1 MQHSPLSRLA
11 FSLAMLLLTLA
22 LGCAL
27 HATPREARAPALA
40 PAAPRTSDAAHT
52 WSGHFATLVER
63 ARAASREPARPAP
76 ELELPPSLRDVDW
89 NTYRTIRY
97 LPERS
102 LWRGQ
107 PGHFEAQ
114 FFHLGFIYRTP
125 VSMFVLDGERLEQL
139 PFAADR
145 FSYDGLAPP
154 PAGTTLGYAGL
165 RLHTNLNSADYRD
178 ELIVFQGASYFRAVG
193 RGDAL
198 GLSARALAVDT
209 GESSPEEFPR
219 FSELYLVRPE
229 PDARSVWVLG
239 LLDSQRVTGACAFHI
254 QPADATVID
263 VELRVFVREPVKLL
277 GLAPFSSM
285 YLFGEADPHRF
296 GDARPEVHDS
306 DGVAIATAAGER
318 IFRPLRNPQRTDVT
332 EYRLDS
338 PRGFGLVQRDRSRE
352 SYRPA
357 DARAAADERYQDR
370 PSAWV
375 EPLGDWGPGKL
386 RLLEIATALES
397 DDNVAL
403 AWVPDQ
409 LPRDGLSVR
418 YRLRFGSAVE
428 GAAGFGHV
436 LGTRLHEQS
445 PGRARFEVDFRVPGA
460 ESLKQPVELELS
472 TSQGELLSRQ
482 VVPDPST
489 HGFRVSFDVQ
499 RNDPGRELELRAFLR
514 AGTDVLTETWSY
526 SWQAKS

>member
-1 MQHSPLSRLA
+1 VP
-11 FSLAMLLLTLA
+11 
-22 LGCAL
+22 
-27 HATPREARAPALA
+27 
-40 PAAPRTSDAAHT
+40 
-52 WSGHFATLVER
+52 GHFAALVER
-63 ARAASREPARPAP
+63 ARAASRRPAQPTPEPALP
-76 ELELPPSLRDVDW
+76 ESLRTVDW

-97 LPERS
+97 RPERS

-125 VSMFVLDGERLEQL
+125 VAMFVIDGAEPEPL
-139 PFAADR
+139 PFSGDR
-145 FSYDGLAPP
+145 FAYDGVAAPP
-154 PAGTTLGYAGL
+154 ADAQLGYAGL

-178 ELIVFQGASYFRAVG
+178 ELIVFQGASYFRALG
-193 RGDAL
+193 RGNAL

-219 FSELYLVRPE
+219 FSELYLVRPQ

-239 LLDSQRVTGACAFHI
+239 LLDSARVSGACAFHV
-254 QPADATVID
+254 QPADAGVGSPADARAPTIVD
-263 VELRVFVREPVKLL
+263 VELRVFLREPVKVL

-285 YLFGEADPHRF
+285 YLFGEAEPHRF

-306 DGVAIATAAGER
+306 DGLSIATAAGER
-318 IFRPLRNPQRTDVT
+318 IFRPLRNPRRTDVT

-338 PRGFGLVQRDRSRE
+338 PRGFGLVQRDRSPD
-352 SYRPA
+352 SYRAAGPA
-357 DARAAADERYQDR
+357 PADERYQDR

-397 DDNVAL
+397 DDNIAL
-403 AWVPDQ
+403 LWVPDHM
-409 LPRDGLSVR
+409 PPEGLSLR
-418 YRLRFGSAVE
+418 YRLRFGGAVE
-428 GAAGFGHV
+428 NTAAFGHV
-436 LGTRLHEQS
+436 LATRLREES
-445 PGRARFEVDFRVPGA
+445 PERARFEVDFHVS
-460 ESLKQPVELELS
+460 SLEHSNLPVELVLS
-472 TSQGELLSRQ
+472 TTEGEFLSRE
-482 VVPDPST
+482 VVPYAPAS
-489 HGFRVSFDVQ
+489 GFRASFGVQ

-514 AGTDVLTETWSY
+514 AGGDVLTETWSY